1 VCYTLGSLVEARLK
15 AKKAQ
20 FLSDL
25 SSENEDFKK
34 KKKSIKKYGSSSK
47 CSLIPSPP
55 SLVTSKVH
63 F

>member
-1 VCYTLGSLVEARLK
+1 VCYILGSLVEARLK

-34 KKKSIKKYGSSSK
+34 KKNPSRNMKILQ
-47 CSLIPSPP
+47 SL
-55 SLVTSKVH
+55 H
-63 F
+63 